1 MLIKHLDLGPPICPK
16 DKVVMDRKGRWEVEA
31 F

>member
-1 MLIKHLDLGPPICPK
+1 MKHLDLGPPICPK
-16 DKVVMDRKGRWEVEA
+16 DKVVMDRKGRWEVDA